1 MRSRSLS
8 PGGRNGGGGG
18 GDAYGDDEEGYR
30 LHVADLVC

>member
-8 PGGRNGGGGG
+8 PGGRNGGGG